1 VDKDSV
7 REFKIGDNVRFAITG
22 TPAKVLDIER
32 FRAPGQ
38 IRILYKI
45 KLPDR
50 TVRVA
55 KPNELEPCEESQ
67 PAS

>member
-1 VDKDSV
+1 MDKDSV
-7 REFKIGDNVRFAITG
+7 REFKIGDSVRFAITG
-22 TPAKVLDIER
+22 TSAIVLDIER

-55 KPNELEPCEESQ
+55 KPNELEPFEESH
-67 PAS
+67 PSS